1 LGESGYRSF
10 KGGNYEI
17 KIDFAQIGASYQP
30 GHAHADA
37 LSFILYHDGRP
48 LFVEQGT
55 STYQIGARRD
65 LERSTEAH
73 NTVVVN
79 RKNQSQVWG
88 GFRVAKRA
96 TTTIH
101 VDQDGVYEASH
112 DGYKKIGIRH
122 KRKFVFEDNSFAIAD
137 ELSN

>member
-1 LGESGYRSF
+1 
-10 KGGNYEI
+10 
-17 KIDFAQIGASYQP
+17 
-30 GHAHADA
+30 
-37 LSFILYHDGRP
+37 
-48 LFVEQGT
+48 
-55 STYQIGARRD
+55 
-65 LERSTEAH
+65 ERSTEAH

-137 ELSN
+137 ELSNNGSGIFYLHLHPERKITSVKDRMAVIDDSISIVFHGIESIAVEEYKYADSYNRYTQAS